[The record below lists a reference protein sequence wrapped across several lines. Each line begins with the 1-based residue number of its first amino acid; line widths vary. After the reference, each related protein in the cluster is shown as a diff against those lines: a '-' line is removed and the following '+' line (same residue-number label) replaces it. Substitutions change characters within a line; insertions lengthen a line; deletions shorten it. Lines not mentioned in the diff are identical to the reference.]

1 MKDIEKEIELVRLAI
16 LDTINHSEVRTNVA
30 LAAMTELTMDFWMAT
45 TGSNKSEALDGLSR
59 CVNTLI
65 LRKYP

>member
-1 MKDIEKEIELVRLAI
+1 MIDTEKEIELVRLAI
-16 LDTINHSEVRTNVA
+16 LDTITHTEVRTNVA

-45 TGSNKSEALDGLSR
+45 TGRNKSEALDGLSR
-59 CVNTLI
+59 CVNTLM